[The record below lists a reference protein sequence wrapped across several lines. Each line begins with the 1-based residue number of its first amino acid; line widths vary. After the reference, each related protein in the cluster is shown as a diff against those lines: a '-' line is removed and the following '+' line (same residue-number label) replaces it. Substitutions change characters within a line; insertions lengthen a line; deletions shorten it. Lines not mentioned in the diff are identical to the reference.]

1 MTIGFGDSRRRRTEL
16 ANVYGLEKAME
27 LKQQRQKG
35 NEQGRNQKRKEAAR
49 GQGGSRQHHLHI
61 TTTRTCSGHRRWFTW
76 LGKAFIHIW
85 GICDDVSSIET
96 LQNNFPSGTGEWL
109 SSECD
114 EPECSSEE
122 RGSQADTQ
130 IHATGLRDVSP
141 PRGEGVVMANFN
153 TNHTVVPLVASML
166 CLLDIPAHTFVWDVA
181 LVVDNTDPNGNR
193 SNEM

>member
-1 MTIGFGDSRRRRTEL
+1 MGLFLAMRVDIHEMKLYVVPMPLNMTLEIDGFKVVPIMDEFSL
-16 ANVYGLEKAME
+16 AE
-27 LKQQRQKG
+27 
-35 NEQGRNQKRKEAAR
+35 
-49 GQGGSRQHHLHI
+49 
-61 TTTRTCSGHRRWFTW
+61 
-76 LGKAFIHIW
+76 AFIHIW